1 MLLRHHQQTT
11 FMSQLFNQSQY
22 LVSAYRYDQLPED
35 TGQEIAFVG
44 RSNAGKSTT
53 INALTNHK
61 GLAKVSKTPGRTQ
74 LFNCFEF
81 APGQRLI
88 DLPGYGYAK
97 VPEKMRKHW
106 QKEIDFYLMNR
117 KSLIGV
123 VIIMDIRHAMKA
135 FDEQMIHWANQSG
148 LHSHVLLNKA
158 DKLSRSQMAKA
169 LQNTQKT
176 ITAISAT
183 TTCQTFS
190 ALRKQ
195 GADVLSNTISPWF
208 ESLNE

>member
-1 MLLRHHQQTT
+1 
-11 FMSQLFNQSQY
+11 MSQLFNQSQY

-35 TGQEIAFVG
+35 VGQEIAFVG

-81 APGQRLI
+81 APGRRLI

-106 QKEIDFYLMNR
+106 QKEIDYYLMNR
-117 KSLIGV
+117 NSLIGV
-123 VIIMDIRHAMKA
+123 VVIMDIRHPMKD
-135 FDEQMIHWANQSG
+135 FDKQMIHWAHQSG
-148 LHSHVLLNKA
+148 LYSHVLLNKA

-169 LQNTQKT
+169 IQATEKT
-176 ITAISAT
+176 IATISET
-183 TTCQTFS
+183 TTCQAFS
-190 ALRKQ
+190 ALRRE
-195 GADVLSNTISPWF
+195 GADILSATISPWF
-208 ESLNE
+208 ESNDG